1 MATIF
6 ITGGNRGIG
15 LALAEAYAA
24 AGNRVIVSKRG
35 AGDVAGFETI
45 AMDVAD
51 AESVKAAGE
60 RLAHEAIDVLI
71 NNAGVI
77 GPDRQSTTDMDF
89 DGFLET
95 LAINTVAPLR
105 VAQAFLPALR
115 RSEGAKLATITSQ
128 MGSLSY
134 AKSDHVAYRASKAA
148 ANKVMQCLATDL
160 AVESIAVAAL
170 HPGWVRTDMGGPG
183 ADIAVEE
190 SAAGVKAV
198 MDRLTLETTGRFWAW
213 DGRELPW

>member
-15 LALAEAYAA
+15 LALAQAYAA

-35 AGDVAGFETI
+35 IGDVAGFETI

-60 RLAHEAIDVLI
+60 RLANEAIDVLI

-115 RSEGAKLATITSQ
+115 RSQAAKLATITSQ

-160 AVESIAVAAL
+160 AAESIAVAAL

-190 SAAGVKAV
+190 SASGVKAV

>member
-115 RSEGAKLATITSQ
+115 RSQAAKLATITSQ

-160 AVESIAVAAL
+160 AAESIAVAAL

-190 SAAGVKAV
+190 SASGVKAV

>member
-15 LALAEAYAA
+15 LALAQAYAA
-24 AGNRVIVSKRG
+24 AGNRVIVSTRG
-35 AGDVAGFETI
+35 ANEVAGFETI

-60 RLAHEAIDVLI
+60 RLANAAIDVLI

-115 RSEGAKLATITSQ
+115 RSQAAKLATITSQ

-160 AVESIAVAAL
+160 AAESIAVAAL

-190 SAAGVKAV
+190 SASGVKAV